1 MDYSPPI
8 STELTFDQEVLM
20 NCLVISIIDDGEVEE
35 NETIILSLSTDN
47 PQITLD
53 PSETLIIVVSEDGK

>member
-1 MDYSPPI
+1 
-8 STELTFDQEVLM
+8 M